1 PRTAKA
7 MSPRITS
14 HLNVT
19 AKRTSASASSCDA
32 AKIQSTWRTPFDF
45 EWRPNAQDTP
55 ATTASPKTAHFVRS
69 CETAT
74 MSPSAAAIQSESRT
88 RRAFSQTPGPR
99 SAGCDDVSVN
109 TFQPYHAGAVS
120 QLRPR
125 RLSERRAARH
135 APRPKPLQR
144 PPRALRVAP
153 LLEEPV
159 QRRACA
165 GDIGAE
171 RACRENRVGMGRA
184 REAVRGQRGQVAW
197 PLDSLQPVEER
208 LSPLRPAGG
217 ALASVE
223 RGVDVGR
230 RGLLLIAWEQ
240 DDDPEVLRQVQPPEL
255 APVPRAQLRPVG
267 HEERDVSADP
277 CRNAAEPF
285 PRERVGKRLVGE
297 PERSRRV
304 GAPATE

>member
-1 PRTAKA
+1 

-55 ATTASPKTAHFVRS
+55 ATTASPRTAHFVRS

-109 TFQPYHAGAVS
+109 TFSTV
-120 QLRPR
+120 PR
-125 RLSERRAARH
+125 RSCQP
-135 APRPKPLQR
+135 APPKAPQR
-144 PPRALRVAP
+144 PSRALRVAP

-184 REAVRGQRGQVAW
+184 REVVRGQRGQVAW

-208 LSPLRPAGG
+208 LSPLRPAGS

-240 DDDPEVLRQVQPPEL
+240 DEDPEVLRQVQPPEL

-267 HEERDVSADP
+267 HEERDVGADP

-304 GAPATE
+304 

>member
-1 PRTAKA
+1 

-125 RLSERRAARH
+125 RLSDRRAPSASRRCWKSPYSAGPAPETSARN
-135 APRPKPLQR
+135 AP
-144 PPRALRVAP
+144 A
-153 LLEEPV
+153 
-159 QRRACA
+159 
-165 GDIGAE
+165 
-171 RACRENRVGMGRA
+171 A
-184 REAVRGQRGQVAW
+184 RIASAWGELAW

-208 LSPLRPAGG
+208 LSPLRPAGS

-240 DDDPEVLRQVQPPEL
+240 DEDPEVLRQVQPPEL

-267 HEERDVSADP
+267 HEERDVGADP

-304 GAPATE
+304 